1 MPKILAIDDKEDN
14 LITITAVLTSLIPDC
29 RVITARSGPEGIE
42 VAKVESPDTILLDIR
57 MPKMDGYEVCQRLK
71 NDEKTKHIPIIMLTA
86 INKESRDLVRGL
98 EAGADAY
105 LSKPLDESVL
115 VAQINTALRIK
126 TAEDQLRNQKELLE
140 GMVSARTAEL
150 TRTNERLEKEIRDH
164 LRAEKEKTQIE
175 DQLRQAQ
182 KIEAIGTLTGGI
194 AHDFNNMLGIIIG
207 NTEMAL
213 DDVPD
218 WNPASEFLKEIHLA
232 SLRAKDVIRQL
243 LSFSRKSRSQRQVMD
258 MAPVIKETMKMLRA
272 TIPTSVVFMEDVPDN
287 LRWVL
292 ADPAQINQIIMN
304 LCTNAAHAM
313 EEGGDLQVKLE
324 EVEIKGD
331 DALQHSDLE
340 PGRYVELLVKDT
352 GLGIKAHILDRI
364 FDPYFTTKDVGKG
377 TGLGLS
383 VVHGIVK
390 AHDGHIRV
398 ESGPGGTAFEIFFP
412 ALDEMPEPEEKE
424 VEQFPRGRETIL
436 FVDDEASMV
445 TLNQQR
451 LERLGYSVI
460 PETDPEKALERFRIN
475 PGQFDLIITDMTMPK
490 MTGDKLAGEMLNI
503 RPEMPIIL
511 CTGYS
516 QMISVD
522 KARQLGI
529 RKYLRKPIEIGEL
542 ARSVRE
548 VLDGAAP
555 TGSTTG

>member
-1 MPKILAIDDKEDN
+1 MRISPN
-14 LITITAVLTSLIPDC
+14 PSTN
-29 RVITARSGPEGIE
+29 RSW
-42 VAKVESPDTILLDIR
+42 LR
-57 MPKMDGYEVCQRLK
+57 
-71 NDEKTKHIPIIMLTA
+71 
-86 INKESRDLVRGL
+86 
-98 EAGADAY
+98 
-105 LSKPLDESVL
+105 
-115 VAQINTALRIK
+115 QINTALRIK

-164 LRAEKEKTQIE
+164 HRAEKEKMEVE
-175 DQLRQAQ
+175 DHLRQAQ

-207 NTEMAL
+207 NTELAL

-243 LSFSRKSRSQRQVMD
+243 LSFSRKSRSQRRVMD
-258 MAPVIKETMKMLRA
+258 IAPIIKETMKMLRA
-272 TIPTSVVFMEDVPDN
+272 TIPTSVAFMEDVPDN

-292 ADPAQINQIIMN
+292 ADPAQINQVLMN

-313 EEGGDLQVKLE
+313 EEGGVLQVKLE

-331 DALQHSDLE
+331 NALRYPDLE
-340 PGRYVELLVKDT
+340 PGRYVELIVKDT

-390 AHDGHIRV
+390 SHDGHIRL
-398 ESGPGGTAFEIFFP
+398 ESRPGEGTAFEIFFL
-412 ALDEMPEPEEKE
+412 ALDEMPEQEEKE
-424 VEQFPRGRETIL
+424 VDPFPRGRETIL

-445 TLNQQR
+445 KLNQQR
-451 LERLGYSVI
+451 LERLGYRVI
-460 PETDPEKALERFRIN
+460 PETDPEKALETFRTN
-475 PGQFDLIITDMTMPK
+475 PAQFDSHHYRHDHAPHDRGQ
-490 MTGDKLAGEMLNI
+490 TGRGDAQNQTPNADHSLYRVQSEDI
-503 RPEMPIIL
+503 R
-511 CTGYS
+511 
-516 QMISVD
+516 
-522 KARQLGI
+522 
-529 RKYLRKPIEIGEL
+529 
-542 ARSVRE
+542 
-548 VLDGAAP
+548 
-555 TGSTTG
+555 

>member
-272 TIPTSVVFMEDVPDN
+272 TIPTSVAFMEDVPDN
-287 LRWVL
+287 LSWVL

-436 FVDDEASMV
+436 FVDDEAPMV

-490 MTGDKLAGEMLNI
+490 MTGDKLAGEMLKI
-503 RPEMPIIL
+503 RPQMPIIL

-529 RKYLRKPIEIGEL
+529 RKYLRKPIEMGDL

>member
-1 MPKILAIDDKEDN
+1 VPKILAIDDKEDN

-272 TIPTSVVFMEDVPDN
+272 TIPTSVAFMEDVPDN
-287 LRWVL
+287 LSWVL

-436 FVDDEASMV
+436 FVDDEAPMV

-490 MTGDKLAGEMLNI
+490 MTGDKLAGEMLKI
-503 RPEMPIIL
+503 RPQMPIIL

-529 RKYLRKPIEIGEL
+529 RKYLRKPIEMGDL